1 MAEKEDVIE
10 RIKRTNLAAYRAIK
24 LFDDCLKEAG
34 CPPGVTVTTTDD
46 MTDEETEM
54 ALFEG
59 FLKEGYDHEA
69 AERKAKEWLSIAK
82 YLSLSNRRKRK
93 I

>member
-10 RIKRTNLAAYRAIK
+10 RIKRTNPAAYRGIK

-46 MTDEETEM
+46 MTDEEKEM
-54 ALFEG
+54 TLFEG
-59 FLKEGYDHEA
+59 FLKEGYNQEA
-69 AERKAKEWLSIAK
+69 AERKAKEWLSMMK
-82 YLSLSNRRKRK
+82 HFSLSNRRKRK